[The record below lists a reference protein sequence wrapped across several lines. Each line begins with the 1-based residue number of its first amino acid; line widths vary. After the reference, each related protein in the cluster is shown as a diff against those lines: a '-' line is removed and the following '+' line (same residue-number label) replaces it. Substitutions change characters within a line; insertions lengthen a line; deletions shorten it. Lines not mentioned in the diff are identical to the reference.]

1 MKKDALLIRLLR
13 TNISKAQLTGYVVAN
28 VIGLAVILTG
38 VLFYSDCTTTST
50 ETDDRFIANDYVI
63 VSKNIDGIA
72 FAPVAFSENEIAD
85 IARQPW
91 ARKVGRFSSSQ
102 FGMRASASLGGRGLS
117 TYMFCESVPDEFF
130 DIKPSRWNFDPQH
143 PFIPIII
150 SKDYLSLYN
159 FGFAMPQGLPKLSE
173 DVIGSIPI
181 DVTLT
186 GQNGLSA
193 TFEAAI
199 VGFSSR
205 LNTIAVPQSFIDWA
219 NNRFAPGST
228 TENAW
233 SSRLIV
239 KTDPLLTSQ
248 MQEYFSTRDI
258 EIAGDREADSRIAG
272 LMRTVA
278 IAVTANGA
286 IICALAFFILTLS
299 IYLLLQKNE
308 NMLRNVIRLGYQPNK
323 VSRIYERLVARINCG
338 VGAIALTASLA
349 ARSLWLPAL
358 HSAGLGGGN
367 IWTAIGATAAFIALS
382 SAQNTMLIRR
392 RISALSS

>member
-1 MKKDALLIRLLR
+1 
-13 TNISKAQLTGYVVAN
+13 
-28 VIGLAVILTG
+28 
-38 VLFYSDCTTTST
+38 
-50 ETDDRFIANDYVI
+50 
-63 VSKNIDGIA
+63 
-72 FAPVAFSENEIAD
+72 
-85 IARQPW
+85 
-91 ARKVGRFSSSQ
+91 
-102 FGMRASASLGGRGLS
+102 
-117 TYMFCESVPDEFF
+117 
-130 DIKPSRWNFDPQH
+130 
-143 PFIPIII
+143 
-150 SKDYLSLYN
+150 DYLSLYN

-173 DVIGSIPI
+173 DIIGSIPI

-248 MQEYFSTRDI
+248 MQEYFTTRNI
-258 EIAGDREADSRIAG
+258 EIAGDREADSQIAG

-278 IAVTANGA
+278 VAVTANGA

-308 NMLRNVIRLGYQPNK
+308 NMLRNVIRLGYQPSK
-323 VSRIYERLVARINCG
+323 VSRIYERIVTRINCG
-338 VGAIALTASLA
+338 IGAIAMTAA
-349 ARSLWLPAL
+349 ITARTLWLPSL
-358 HSAGLGGGN
+358 NSAGLGGGN
-367 IWTAIGATAAFIALS
+367 IWTAVGATAAFIALS
-382 SAQNTMLIRR
+382 SIQNTILIRR
-392 RISALSS
+392 RISSLSA